1 MNQEWQRVPF
11 ADLLVDSRD
20 GEWGEG
26 VSAIGLQACDLIR
39 GTDFSSLT
47 DPDVS
52 LPLRWIPDRL
62 VERKQLQVGDIVFEM
77 AGGTAKQSTGRS
89 AFVAQSFLK
98 SRQRPVL
105 CASFCRHLRL
115 DRERFEP
122 RFVYYLLQA
131 LYAAGYMGVFNIQHT
146 GVSRFQYTSFK
157 KHTELR
163 IPRLSTQKK
172 IAAAL
177 AAYDDLIENNRRRI
191 ALLERMAEQLYRE
204 WFVRFRFPGYQ
215 NAKFEKGLPKDWSL
229 KPLSKA
235 VRINPTERPT
245 ASEAKPYVGMED
257 LSLTS
262 MYFSSK
268 EKRTKNAG
276 SKFRNRDILFP
287 RITPSLENGK
297 RGFVMGLQE
306 GEVAIG
312 STEFIVL
319 RERLIGAEQIYFL
332 SCSSDLRTHAEQS
345 MVGASGRQ
353 RVQEKCFDSFM
364 VAVPPV
370 ELSKRFSELIQP
382 FFDQTF
388 ILENESVLLKRARDL
403 LLPRLISG
411 KLRMDDLDIE
421 FPPSMQSQA

>member
-1 MNQEWQRVPF
+1 MNQQWQRVPF

-26 VSAIGLQACDLIR
+26 VSAVGLQACDLIR

-62 VERKQLQVGDIVFEM
+62 VERKQLQTGDIVFEM

-89 AFVAQSFLK
+89 AFVGQSFLK

-122 RFVYYLLQA
+122 RFVYYFLQA

-163 IPRLSTQKK
+163 IPQLPEQKK
-172 IAAAL
+172 IAAVL
-177 AAYDDLIENNRRRI
+177 SAYDDLIENNRRRI

-215 NAKFEKGLPKDWSL
+215 QAMFAKGFPSGWAMVKLGRVIELGYGKAL
-229 KPLSKA
+229 KEEDRVPGPFPVYGSSGP
-235 VRINPTERPT
+235 IGTHT
-245 ASEAKPYVGMED
+245 ASLVEGPGIIVGRKGNVGAIHWCD
-257 LSLTS
+257 SAFFPIDTA
-262 MYFSSK
+262 YFVKS
-268 EKRTKNAG
+268 NV
-276 SKFRNRDILFP
+276 SKFYLFF
-287 RITPSLENGK
+287 L
-297 RGFVMGLQE
+297 LQ
-306 GEVAIG
+306 
-312 STEFIVL
+312 TMN
-319 RERLIGAEQIYFL
+319 FL
-332 SCSSDLRTHAEQS
+332 NNDA
-345 MVGASGRQ
+345 
-353 RVQEKCFDSFM
+353 
-364 VAVPPV
+364 AVPGLSRAQAYANDVLMPPDSLIDQFERMVKPV
-370 ELSKRFSELIQP
+370 FEQR
-382 FFDQTF
+382 
-388 ILENESVLLKRARDL
+388 SVLARANDQLAKTRDL

-411 KLRMDDLDIE
+411 KLRVDDLDIQ
-421 FPPSMQSQA
+421 FPPSMQAEHA